1 MELSPD
7 MAASLREIDRVM
19 QIECVPDDLKAKGW
33 EYRDMPGRVT
43 PEGWDKLFGII
54 GAGEYQILVM
64 SEGANAGG
72 RWKRGQFCISPKG
85 LQNMR
90 DYSEAQTAAR

>member
-1 MELSPD
+1 MELPPEI
-7 MAASLREIDRVM
+7 ATSLRDLERVM
-19 QIECVPDDLKAKGW
+19 QVECVPDDLKAKGW

-54 GAGEYQILVM
+54 GDGQYQILIM
-64 SEGANAGG
+64 SEGTNADGP
-72 RWKRGQFCISPKG
+72 WKRGQFCVSPKG

-90 DYSEAQTAAR
+90 DYSEAQMAAR